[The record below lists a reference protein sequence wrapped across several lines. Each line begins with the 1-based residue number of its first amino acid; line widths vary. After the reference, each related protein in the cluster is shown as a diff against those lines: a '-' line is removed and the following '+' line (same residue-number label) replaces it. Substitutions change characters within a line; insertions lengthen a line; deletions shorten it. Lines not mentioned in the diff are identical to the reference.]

1 VAFRGAGAGKAGPQL
16 TIGRAPIL
24 SGGAMCEIC
33 RRSFIRG
40 AAALGMAGTTGLFSS
55 PLMAQAR
62 RGAAGPSKL
71 PARGEFTIANAYVM
85 TMDST
90 LGDIAG
96 GSVHVRN
103 GEIVAVGKDVKG
115 GGQRIDGAGMIVMPG
130 LVETH
135 WHMWNTLF
143 RSFAGD
149 RPEDGYFPTVARF
162 GQQMSPDDIFAST
175 RLSAAEA
182 INSGMT
188 FVHSW
193 CHNVRSTAHAE
204 ADIRALAE
212 VGIRARHSCGWPQ
225 GLPDTQ
231 SADQGPIESLARDW
245 KSWSNE
251 GLITLGMA
259 WRGQFRAGPIKPE
272 VYQPEFDN
280 ARKLGLPITLHVASA
295 RKAANQIEP
304 LYKAKLMGK
313 DVQLIHAL
321 SASASELDMIKESGS
336 AVSVSPG
343 SELRIGYGY
352 PQISEML
359 AKGIPLGISVDTS
372 ALTGSS
378 NLFGVLK
385 LARDSENAKAES
397 EFKMSARKALEL
409 GTIEG
414 ARSMGIDDKTGSLRP
429 GKRAD
434 LIAINPNALD
444 MAVVTDP
451 AHLVLEAT
459 GAENVDTVVVDGR
472 ILKRGGKLAAL
483 DAPQVIAAARGALAG
498 VRERTKWR

>member
-1 VAFRGAGAGKAGPQL
+1 MSHVNL
-16 TIGRAPIL
+16 L
-24 SGGAMCEIC
+24 
-33 RRSFIRG
+33 IRG
-40 AAALGMAGTTGLFSS
+40 G
-55 PLMAQAR
+55 
-62 RGAAGPSKL
+62 
-71 PARGEFTIANAYVM
+71 YVL
-85 TMDST
+85 TMDSA
-90 LGDIAG
+90 GDIPG
-96 GSVHVRN
+96 GDVHIKD
-103 GEIVAVGKDVKG
+103 GEIHAIGVKIDAPGAQVVAAEGK
-115 GGQRIDGAGMIVMPG
+115 IVAPG
-130 LVETH
+130 LIDTH

-149 RPEDGYFPTVARF
+149 KPEEGYFPTVARF
-162 GQQMSPDDIFAST
+162 GQQMSPGDVFQGT

-204 ADIRALAE
+204 ADVRALAE

-231 SADQGPIESLARDW
+231 SVDQGPIESLAKDW

-280 ARKLGLPITLHVASA
+280 ARKLGLPITVHVASA
-295 RKAANQIEP
+295 RKAVNQIEP
-304 LYKAKLMGK
+304 LYKGKLMGK

-321 SASASELDMIKESGS
+321 SANAAELDMIKETGS
-336 AVSVSPG
+336 PVSVSPG

-352 PQISEML
+352 PQISEMQ
-359 AKGIPLGISVDTS
+359 AKGIPLGISIDTS

-397 EFKMSARKALEL
+397 EFKMTARKALEL
-409 GTIEG
+409 GTIES
-414 ARSMGIDDKTGSLRP
+414 ARSMGMDDRIGSLKP

-434 LIAINPNALD
+434 LIAISPNALD

-451 AHLVLEAT
+451 THLVLEAT
-459 GAENVDTVVVDGR
+459 GPENVDTVVVDGR

-483 DAPQVIAAARGALAG
+483 DTQKVIAEARTALAG

>member
-1 VAFRGAGAGKAGPQL
+1 
-16 TIGRAPIL
+16 
-24 SGGAMCEIC
+24 MCKIC

-40 AAALGMAGTTGLFSS
+40 AAALGAAGATGLFSS
-55 PLMAQAR
+55 PLLAQAR
-62 RGAAGPSKL
+62 RGNTDSSKL

-85 TMDST
+85 TMDSS
-90 LGDIAG
+90 LGDIAD

-103 GEIVAVGKDVKG
+103 GDIVAVGKDVTG
-115 GGQRIDGAGMIVMPG
+115 GGERIDGSGMIVMPG

-149 RPEDGYFPTVARF
+149 KPEDGYFPTVARF
-162 GQQMSPDDIFAST
+162 GQQMSPDDTFQST

-231 SADQGPIESLARDW
+231 SVDQGPIESLARNW
-245 KSWSNE
+245 ESWSNE

-272 VYQPEFDN
+272 VYQPEFNN

-295 RKAANQIEP
+295 RKAVNQIEP

-313 DVQLIHAL
+313 DVQLIHTL
-321 SASASELDMIKESGS
+321 SASAAELDMIKDSGS
-336 AVSVSPG
+336 PVSVSPG

-359 AKGIPLGISVDTS
+359 ARGIPLGISLDTS

-385 LARDSENAKAES
+385 LTRDSENARTEN
-397 EFKMSARKALEL
+397 EFKMTARKALEL

-414 ARSMGIDDKTGSLRP
+414 ARSMGIDDKVGSLKP

-434 LIAINPNALD
+434 LIAISPNALN

-459 GAENVDTVVVDGR
+459 SPENVDTVVVDGR

-483 DAPQVIAAARGALAG
+483 DPPEVIAGARAALAG

>member
-1 VAFRGAGAGKAGPQL
+1 
-16 TIGRAPIL
+16 
-24 SGGAMCEIC
+24 MCEIC
-33 RRSFIRG
+33 RRDFIRG
-40 AAALGMAGTTGLFSS
+40 AAALGTTGLFAS
-55 PLMAQAR
+55 PLMAQTQ
-62 RGAAGPSKL
+62 RGDGSSSRL
-71 PARGEFTIANAYVM
+71 PPRGEFTIVNAYVM
-85 TMDST
+85 TMDGA
-90 LGDIAG
+90 LGDIADA
-96 GSVHVRN
+96 SVHVRN
-103 GEIVAVGKDVKG
+103 GEIVAVGKDVG
-115 GGQRIDGAGMIVMPG
+115 GGGEKIDGGGMIVMPG

-135 WHMWNTLF
+135 WHMWNTIF

-149 RPEDGYFPTVARF
+149 KPEEGYFPTVARF
-162 GQQMSPDDIFAST
+162 GQQVGPDDVFQST

-193 CHNVRSTAHAE
+193 CHNVRSQAHAE
-204 ADIRALAE
+204 ADVRALAE
-212 VGIRARHSCGWPQ
+212 AGIRARHSCGWPQ

-231 SADQGPIESLARDW
+231 SADQAPLEALARDW
-245 KSWSNE
+245 KAYSNE

-280 ARKLGLPITLHVASA
+280 ARKLGLPITVHVA
-295 RKAANQIEP
+295 AAAHRAVGQIE
-304 LYKAKLMGK
+304 LLHKAKLMGK
-313 DVQLIHAL
+313 DVQLVHAL
-321 SASASELDMIKESGS
+321 AASDAELDMIKESGA

-359 AKGIPLGISVDTS
+359 AKGIPLGISIDTS

-378 NLFGVLK
+378 NMFGVLK

-397 EFKMSARKALEL
+397 EFKMSARRALEL

-414 ARSMGIDDKTGSLRP
+414 ARSMGIDDKVGSLKP

-434 LIAINPNALD
+434 LIAISPNALN
-444 MAVVTDP
+444 MAVVSDP

-459 GAENVDTVVVDGR
+459 GPENIDTVVVDGR
-472 ILKRGGKLAAL
+472 ILKRAGKLTAL
-483 DAPQVIAAARGALAG
+483 NPTEVIAGARAALAG

>member
-1 VAFRGAGAGKAGPQL
+1 
-16 TIGRAPIL
+16 
-24 SGGAMCEIC
+24 MCELC
-33 RRSFIRG
+33 RRTFIRG
-40 AAALGMAGTTGLFSS
+40 AAALGAAGATGLFSS

-62 RGAAGPSKL
+62 RGDGGSSRL

-85 TMDST
+85 TMDSA

-115 GGQRIDGAGMIVMPG
+115 GGQKIDGTGMIVMPG

-135 WHMWNTLF
+135 WHMWNTLY
-143 RSFAGD
+143 RSFSGD
-149 RPEDGYFPTVARF
+149 KQEEGYFPTVARF
-162 GQQMSPDDIFAST
+162 GQQMSADDIFQST

-193 CHNVRSTAHAE
+193 CHNVRSKAHAE

-225 GLPDTQ
+225 GMPDTQ
-231 SADQGPIESLARDW
+231 SADQGPIESLAKDW

-251 GLITLGMA
+251 GLISLGMA

-280 ARKLGLPITLHVASA
+280 ARKLGLPITVHVASA
-295 RKAANQIEP
+295 RKAVNQIEP
-304 LYKAKLMGK
+304 LYRAKLMGK
-313 DVQLIHAL
+313 DVQLIHTL
-321 SASASELDMIKESGS
+321 SASAAELDMIKESGS
-336 AVSVSPG
+336 SVSVSPG

-397 EFKMSARKALEL
+397 EFKMAARKALEL

-414 ARSMGIDDKTGSLRP
+414 ARSMGMDDRIGSLKP

-434 LIAINPNALD
+434 LIAISPNALN

-459 GAENVDTVVVDGR
+459 GPENVNMVVVDGR
-472 ILKRGGKLAAL
+472 ILKRGGKLVAL
-483 DAPQVIAAARGALAG
+483 DTPKVITEARAALAG

>member
-1 VAFRGAGAGKAGPQL
+1 
-16 TIGRAPIL
+16 
-24 SGGAMCEIC
+24 MCELC
-33 RRSFIRG
+33 RRRFIRG
-40 AAALGMAGTTGLFSS
+40 AAALGAAGAAGLFSS
-55 PLMAQAR
+55 PLMAQPR
-62 RGAAGPSKL
+62 RGDAAPSRL

-85 TMDST
+85 TMDGA

-96 GSVHVRN
+96 GAVHVRN

-115 GGQRIDGAGMIVMPG
+115 GGQKIDGTGMIVMPG

-135 WHMWNTLF
+135 WHMWNTLY
-143 RSFAGD
+143 RSFSGD
-149 RPEDGYFPTVARF
+149 KPEEGYFPTVARF
-162 GQQMSPDDIFAST
+162 GQQMTADDVFQST
-175 RLSAAEA
+175 RLAAAEA

-280 ARKLGLPITLHVASA
+280 ARKLGLPITVHVASS
-295 RKAANQIEP
+295 RKAVNQIES

-313 DVQLIHAL
+313 DVQLIHTL
-321 SASASELDMIKESGS
+321 SASAAELDMIKEAGA

-352 PQISEML
+352 PQTSEML

-372 ALTGSS
+372 ALVGSS
-378 NLFGVLK
+378 NLFTVLK
-385 LARDSENAKAES
+385 LARDCENAKAES
-397 EFKMSARKALEL
+397 EFKMPARKALEL

-414 ARSMGIDDKTGSLRP
+414 ARSMGMDDRIGSLKP

-434 LIAINPNALD
+434 LIAISPNALN

-459 GAENVDTVVVDGR
+459 GPENVDTVVVDGR

-483 DAPQVIAAARGALAG
+483 DTAKVVAGARAALAG

>member
-1 VAFRGAGAGKAGPQL
+1 MCQL
-16 TIGRAPIL
+16 
-24 SGGAMCEIC
+24 C
-33 RRSFIRG
+33 RRDFIRG
-40 AAALGMAGTTGLFSS
+40 AAAFGAAALSPSS
-55 PLMAQAR
+55 LMAQAKSNN
-62 RGAAGPSKL
+62 AGSPKL

-85 TMDST
+85 TMDSA
-90 LGDIAG
+90 LGDVAG

-103 GEIVAVGKDVKG
+103 GEIIGVGKEVKG
-115 GGQRIDGAGMIVMPG
+115 GGTKIDGAGMIVMPG

-149 RPEDGYFPTVARF
+149 KPEEGYFPTVARF
-162 GQQMSPDDIFAST
+162 GQQMNPDDIFQST

-193 CHNVRSTAHAE
+193 CHNVRSLAHAE
-204 ADIRALAE
+204 ADIRALSAT
-212 VGIRARHSCGWPQ
+212 GIRARHSCGWPQ
-225 GLPDTQ
+225 GMPDTQ
-231 SADQGPIESLARDW
+231 GTDQGPIEALAKDW
-245 KSWSNE
+245 KSRSNE

-280 ARKLGLPITLHVASA
+280 ARKLGLPITVHVA
-295 RKAANQIEP
+295 AAAHRAVNQIEP
-304 LYKAKLMGK
+304 LYKGKLMGK
-313 DVQLIHAL
+313 DVQLVHAL
-321 SASASELDMIKESGS
+321 AANAAELDMIAESGAS
-336 AVSVSPG
+336 VSSSPG

-352 PQISEML
+352 PPLSEML
-359 AKGIPLGISVDTS
+359 ARNIPLGISVDTS
-372 ALTGSS
+372 ALTGNSS
-378 NLFGVLK
+378 LFAMMK
-385 LARDSENAKAES
+385 LARDSENARAES
-397 EFKMSARKALEL
+397 EFKMTARKALEL

-414 ARSMGIDDKTGSLRP
+414 ARSMGMDAIIGSLKP

-434 LIAINPNALD
+434 LIMISPNALN

-459 GAENVDTVVVDGR
+459 GPENVDTVVVDGR

-483 DAPQVIAAARGALAG
+483 SAPEVIAGARAALAG

>member
-1 VAFRGAGAGKAGPQL
+1 MAQTQRGDAGAS
-16 TIGRAPIL
+16 R
-24 SGGAMCEIC
+24 
-33 RRSFIRG
+33 
-40 AAALGMAGTTGLFSS
+40 
-55 PLMAQAR
+55 
-62 RGAAGPSKL
+62 L
-71 PARGEFTIANAYVM
+71 PPRGEFTIANAYVM
-85 TMDST
+85 TMDGA
-90 LGDIAG
+90 LGDIANA
-96 GSVHVRN
+96 SVHVRN
-103 GEIVAVGKDVKG
+103 GEIAAVGKDVG
-115 GGQRIDGAGMIVMPG
+115 GGGEKIDGAGMIVMPG

-135 WHMWNTLF
+135 WHMWNTIF

-149 RPEDGYFPTVARF
+149 KPEEGYFPTVARF
-162 GQQMSPDDIFAST
+162 GQQVSPDDVFQST

-204 ADIRALAE
+204 ADVRALAE
-212 VGIRARHSCGWPQ
+212 AGIRARHSCGWPQ

-231 SADQGPIESLARDW
+231 SADQAPLENLARDW
-245 KSWSNE
+245 KSRSND

-280 ARKLGLPITLHVASA
+280 ARKLGLPITVHVA
-295 RKAANQIEP
+295 AAAHRAVGQIEL
-304 LYKAKLMGK
+304 LYKAKLLGK
-313 DVQLIHAL
+313 DIQLVHAL
-321 SASASELDMIKESGS
+321 AASDAELDMIKESGA

-352 PQISEML
+352 PQVSEML

-378 NLFGVLK
+378 NMFGVLK
-385 LARDSENAKAES
+385 LTRDSENAKAES
-397 EFKMSARKALEL
+397 EFKMTARKALEL
-409 GTIEG
+409 GTIGG
-414 ARSMGIDDKTGSLRP
+414 ARSMGIDDKVGSLTP

-434 LIAINPNALD
+434 LIAISPNALN
-444 MAVVTDP
+444 MAVVSDP

-459 GAENVDTVVVDGR
+459 GPENVDTVVVDGR
-472 ILKRGGKLAAL
+472 ILKRGGKLTAL
-483 DAPQVIAAARGALAG
+483 DTSEIIAGARAALAG

>member
-1 VAFRGAGAGKAGPQL
+1 MCQL
-16 TIGRAPIL
+16 
-24 SGGAMCEIC
+24 C

-40 AAALGMAGTTGLFSS
+40 AAALGAAGVAGPLPS
-55 PLMAQAR
+55 PLMAQAQR
-62 RGAAGPSKL
+62 SEADASRL

-85 TMDST
+85 TMDGA

-103 GEIVAVGKDVKG
+103 GEIVAVGKDIAGDGEK
-115 GGQRIDGAGMIVMPG
+115 IDGAGLIVMPG

-149 RPEDGYFPTVARF
+149 KPEDGYFPTVARF
-162 GQQMSPDDIFAST
+162 GQQMSPDDIFQST

-182 INSGMT
+182 IDSGMT

-193 CHNVRSTAHAE
+193 CHNVRSTAYAE
-204 ADIRALAE
+204 ADIRALAQA
-212 VGIRARHSCGWPQ
+212 GIRARHSCGWPQ

-231 SADQGPIESLARDW
+231 SADQAPIETLAKDW
-245 KSWSNE
+245 QSRSNE

-280 ARKLGLPITLHVASA
+280 ARKLGLPITVHVA
-295 RKAANQIEP
+295 AAAHRAVNQIEP

-313 DVQLIHAL
+313 DVQLIHTLA
-321 SASASELDMIKESGS
+321 ASPAELDMIKESGS

-359 AKGIPLGISVDTS
+359 ARGIPLGISIDTS

-385 LARDSENAKAES
+385 LARDSENARAEN
-397 EFKMSARKALEL
+397 EFKMTARKALEL

-414 ARSMGIDDKTGSLRP
+414 ARSMGIGDKIGSLTP

-434 LIAINPNALD
+434 LIVINPDTLN

-459 GAENVDTVVVDGR
+459 GRENIDTVVIDGR
-472 ILKRGGKLAAL
+472 ILKRGGKLTAIDTSEVVAG
-483 DAPQVIAAARGALAG
+483 ARAALAG

>member
-1 VAFRGAGAGKAGPQL
+1 
-16 TIGRAPIL
+16 
-24 SGGAMCEIC
+24 MCEIC

-40 AAALGMAGTTGLFSS
+40 AAALGAAGATGLFSS
-55 PLMAQAR
+55 SLMAQERLGNTGSAR
-62 RGAAGPSKL
+62 L

-85 TMDST
+85 TMDGG

-103 GEIVAVGKDVKG
+103 GEIVAVGKDVSG
-115 GGQRIDGAGMIVMPG
+115 GGDKIDGTGMIVMPG

-162 GQQMSPDDIFAST
+162 GQQMSPDDTFAST

-193 CHNVRSTAHAE
+193 CHNVRSPAHAE

-280 ARKLGLPITLHVASA
+280 ARKLGLPITVHVASA
-295 RKAANQIEP
+295 RKAVNQIEP

-313 DVQLIHAL
+313 DVQLIHTL
-321 SASASELDMIKESGS
+321 SASAAELDMIRESGA

-352 PQISEML
+352 PQVSEML
-359 AKGIPLGISVDTS
+359 AKGIPLGISIDTS

-385 LARDSENAKAES
+385 LARDSENAKVES
-397 EFKMSARKALEL
+397 EFKMTARKALEL

-414 ARSMGIDDKTGSLRP
+414 ARSMGIDDTTGSLKP

-434 LIAINPNALD
+434 LIAISPNALN

-459 GAENVDTVVVDGR
+459 GPENVDTVVVDGR
-472 ILKRGGKLAAL
+472 ILKRGGKLTAL
-483 DAPQVIAAARGALAG
+483 DTPQVIAGARAALAG

>member
-1 VAFRGAGAGKAGPQL
+1 
-16 TIGRAPIL
+16 
-24 SGGAMCEIC
+24 MCQIC
-33 RRSFIRG
+33 RRDFIRG
-40 AAALGMAGTTGLFSS
+40 AAALGTTGLFAS
-55 PLMAQAR
+55 PLMAQAQ
-62 RGAAGPSKL
+62 RGDSGASRL

-85 TMDST
+85 TMDGS
-90 LGDIAG
+90 LGDIANA
-96 GSVHVRN
+96 SVHVRN
-103 GEIVAVGKDVKG
+103 GEIIAVGKDVSG
-115 GGQRIDGAGMIVMPG
+115 GGEKIDGAGMIVMPG

-135 WHMWNTLF
+135 WHMWNTIF

-149 RPEDGYFPTVARF
+149 KPEEGYFPTVARF
-162 GQQMSPDDIFAST
+162 GQQVSPDDVFQST

-204 ADIRALAE
+204 ADVRALAE
-212 VGIRARHSCGWPQ
+212 AGIRARHSCGWPQ

-231 SADQGPIESLARDW
+231 SADQAPLETLARDW
-245 KSWSNE
+245 KSHSND

-280 ARKLGLPITLHVASA
+280 ARKLGLPITLHVA
-295 RKAANQIEP
+295 AAAHRAVNQIEP
-304 LYKAKLMGK
+304 LYKAKLLGK
-313 DVQLIHAL
+313 DIQLVHAL
-321 SASASELDMIKESGS
+321 AASDSELDMIKESGA

-359 AKGIPLGISVDTS
+359 AKGIPLGISIDTS

-378 NLFGVLK
+378 NMFGVLK
-385 LARDSENAKAES
+385 LARDSENAKAEN
-397 EFKMSARKALEL
+397 EFKMTARKALEL

-414 ARSMGIDDKTGSLRP
+414 ARSMGIDDKVGSLRP

-434 LIAINPNALD
+434 LIAINPNALN
-444 MAVVTDP
+444 MAVVSDP

-459 GAENVDTVVVDGR
+459 GPENVDTVVVDGR
-472 ILKRGGKLAAL
+472 ILKRGGKLTAL
-483 DAPQVIAAARGALAG
+483 NTSEVIAGARAALAG

>member
-1 VAFRGAGAGKAGPQL
+1 MCQL
-16 TIGRAPIL
+16 
-24 SGGAMCEIC
+24 C
-33 RRSFIRG
+33 RRDFIRG
-40 AAALGMAGTTGLFSS
+40 GVAFGAASLFSS
-55 PLMAQAR
+55 PLMAQAKNTNM
-62 RGAAGPSKL
+62 GSPKL
-71 PARGEFTIANAYVM
+71 PTRGEFTIANAYVM
-85 TMDST
+85 TMDGT
-90 LGDIAG
+90 LGDVAG

-103 GEIVAVGKDVKG
+103 GEIIGVGKDVKG
-115 GGQRIDGAGMIVMPG
+115 GGMKIDGAGMIVMPG

-149 RPEDGYFPTVARF
+149 KPEEGYFPTVARF
-162 GQQMSPDDIFAST
+162 GQQMNPDDIFQST

-193 CHNVRSTAHAE
+193 CHNVRSLAHAE
-204 ADIRALAE
+204 ADIRALSMA
-212 VGIRARHSCGWPQ
+212 GIRARHSCGWPQ
-225 GLPDTQ
+225 GMPDTQ
-231 SADQGPIESLARDW
+231 SADQGPIETLAKDW
-245 KSWSNE
+245 KSRSNE

-280 ARKLGLPITLHVASA
+280 ARKLGLPITVHVGAAA
-295 RKAANQIEP
+295 RRAMNQVEP
-304 LYKAKLMGK
+304 LYKGKLLGK
-313 DVQLIHAL
+313 DVQLVHVLTATPAEI
-321 SASASELDMIKESGS
+321 DMIAETG
-336 AVSVSPG
+336 ATVSSSPG
-343 SELRIGYGY
+343 TELRIGYGY
-352 PQISEML
+352 PLLSEML
-359 AKGIPLGISVDTS
+359 AKNVPLGISVDTS

-378 NLFGVLK
+378 SMFAFMK
-385 LARDSENAKAES
+385 LARDSENARAEN
-397 EFKMSARKALEL
+397 EFKMTARKALEL

-414 ARSMGIDDKTGSLRP
+414 ARSMGMDDKIGSLKP

-434 LIAINPNALD
+434 LIMINPNALN

-459 GAENVDTVVVDGR
+459 GPENVDTVVVDGR
-472 ILKRGGKLAAL
+472 ILKRSGKLTAL
-483 DAPQVIAAARGALAG
+483 NASEVIAGAKTALAG

>member
-1 VAFRGAGAGKAGPQL
+1 
-16 TIGRAPIL
+16 
-24 SGGAMCEIC
+24 MCELC
-33 RRSFIRG
+33 RRGFIRG
-40 AAALGMAGTTGLFSS
+40 AAALGAAGVAGLFSS

-62 RGAAGPSKL
+62 RGNIGSSKL

-85 TMDST
+85 TMDGP
-90 LGDIAG
+90 LGDVAG
-96 GSVHVRN
+96 GSVHVKN

-115 GGQRIDGAGMIVMPG
+115 GGQKIDGTGMIVMPG

-143 RSFAGD
+143 RSFSGD
-149 RPEDGYFPTVARF
+149 KPEEGYFPTVARF
-162 GQQMSPDDIFAST
+162 GQQMNADDIFQST

-193 CHNVRSTAHAE
+193 CHNVRSASHAE

-231 SADQGPIESLARDW
+231 AADQGPIESLAKDW
-245 KSWSNE
+245 NSWSND

-280 ARKLGLPITLHVASA
+280 ARKLGLPITVHVASA
-295 RKAANQIEP
+295 RKAVNQIEP

-313 DVQLIHAL
+313 DIQLIHTL
-321 SASASELDMIKESGS
+321 SASAAELDMIKESGCPVS
-336 AVSVSPG
+336 ASPG

-352 PQISEML
+352 PQLSEML
-359 AKGIPLGISVDTS
+359 AKGIPFGISIDTS

-385 LARDSENAKAES
+385 LARDCENAKAES
-397 EFKMSARKALEL
+397 EFKMTARKALEL

-414 ARSMGIDDKTGSLRP
+414 ARSMGMDDRIGSLKP

-434 LIAINPNALD
+434 LIAISPNALN

-459 GAENVDTVVVDGR
+459 GPENVDTVVVDGR
-472 ILKRGGKLAAL
+472 ILKRGGKLMAL
-483 DAPQVIAAARGALAG
+483 NTPKVIAEARAALAG

>member
-1 VAFRGAGAGKAGPQL
+1 
-16 TIGRAPIL
+16 
-24 SGGAMCEIC
+24 MCQIC
-33 RRSFIRG
+33 RRDFIRG
-40 AAALGMAGTTGLFSS
+40 AAAFGTSGLFAS
-55 PLMAQAR
+55 PLMAQTQ
-62 RGAAGPSKL
+62 RGDAGASRL
-71 PARGEFTIANAYVM
+71 PPRGEFTIANAYVM
-85 TMDST
+85 TMDGG
-90 LGDIAG
+90 LGDIANA
-96 GSVHVRN
+96 SVHVRN
-103 GEIVAVGKDVKG
+103 GEIAAVGKDVG
-115 GGQRIDGAGMIVMPG
+115 GGGEKIDGAGMIVMPG

-135 WHMWNTLF
+135 WHMWNTIF

-149 RPEDGYFPTVARF
+149 KPEEGYFPTVARF
-162 GQQMSPDDIFAST
+162 GQQVSPEDVFQST

-193 CHNVRSTAHAE
+193 CHNVRSTAHAD
-204 ADIRALAE
+204 ADVRALAE
-212 VGIRARHSCGWPQ
+212 AGIRARHSCGWPQ

-231 SADQGPIESLARDW
+231 SADQAPLENLARDW
-245 KSWSNE
+245 KSRSND

-280 ARKLGLPITLHVASA
+280 ARKLGLPITVHVA
-295 RKAANQIEP
+295 AAAHRAVGQIEL
-304 LYKAKLMGK
+304 LYKAKLLGK
-313 DVQLIHAL
+313 DIQLVHAL
-321 SASASELDMIKESGS
+321 AASDAELDMIKESGA

-352 PQISEML
+352 PQVSEML

-378 NLFGVLK
+378 NMFGVLK
-385 LARDSENAKAES
+385 LTRDSENAKAES
-397 EFKMSARKALEL
+397 EFKMTARKALEL
-409 GTIEG
+409 GTIGG
-414 ARSMGIDDKTGSLRP
+414 ARSMGIDNKVGSLTP

-434 LIAINPNALD
+434 LIAISPNALN
-444 MAVVTDP
+444 MAVVSDP

-459 GAENVDTVVVDGR
+459 GPENVDTVVVDGR
-472 ILKRGGKLAAL
+472 ILKRGGKLTAL
-483 DAPQVIAAARGALAG
+483 DTSEIIAGARAALAG

>member
-1 VAFRGAGAGKAGPQL
+1 MCELCRRSFMRGAGAL
-16 TIGRAPIL
+16 
-24 SGGAMCEIC
+24 
-33 RRSFIRG
+33 G
-40 AAALGMAGTTGLFSS
+40 AAVASGLFSS
-55 PLMAQAR
+55 PLMAQTGG
-62 RGAAGPSKL
+62 GAARL

-85 TMDST
+85 TMDGA
-90 LGDIAG
+90 LGDIADG
-96 GSVHVRN
+96 AVHVKD
-103 GEIVAVGKDVKG
+103 GAIVAVGKDVSG
-115 GGQRIDGAGMIVMPG
+115 GGEKIDGTGMIVMPG

-135 WHMWNTLF
+135 WHMWNTLY

-149 RPEDGYFPTVARF
+149 KPEEGYFPTVARF
-162 GQQMSPDDIFAST
+162 GQQMSADDIFQST

-182 INSGMT
+182 INSGTT

-193 CHNVRSTAHAE
+193 CHNVRSKAHAE

-212 VGIRARHSCGWPQ
+212 LGIRARHSCGWPQ
-225 GLPDTQ
+225 GMPDTQ
-231 SADQGPIESLARDW
+231 SADQGPVESFAKDW
-245 KSWSNE
+245 KSWSND
-251 GLITLGMA
+251 GLIGLGVA

-313 DVQLIHAL
+313 DVQLIHTL
-321 SASASELDMIKESGS
+321 SASPAELDMIKESGS
-336 AVSVSPG
+336 SVSVSPG

-352 PQISEML
+352 PQISEMM

-378 NLFGVLK
+378 NLFAVLK
-385 LARDSENAKAES
+385 LARDSENARAES
-397 EFKMSARKALEL
+397 ETKMSARKALEL
-409 GTIEG
+409 GTIGG
-414 ARSMGIDDKTGSLRP
+414 AQSMGIDDKVGSLKP

-434 LIAINPNALD
+434 LIAINTNALN

-459 GAENVDTVVVDGR
+459 GPENVDTVVVDGR
-472 ILKRGGKLAAL
+472 ILKRAGKLAAV
-483 DAPQVIAAARGALAG
+483 DTPKVIAEARAALAG

>member
-1 VAFRGAGAGKAGPQL
+1 
-16 TIGRAPIL
+16 
-24 SGGAMCEIC
+24 MCEVC

-40 AAALGMAGTTGLFSS
+40 AAALGAAGAAGLFSS
-55 PLMAQAR
+55 SLTAQERLGNTGSAR
-62 RGAAGPSKL
+62 L

-85 TMDST
+85 TMDSG
-90 LGDIAG
+90 LGDIAD

-103 GEIVAVGKDVKG
+103 GEIVAVGKDVSG
-115 GGQRIDGAGMIVMPG
+115 GGDKIDGGGMIVMPG

-149 RPEDGYFPTVARF
+149 RPEEGYFPTVARF
-162 GQQMSPDDIFAST
+162 GQQMSPDDTFAST

-193 CHNVRSTAHAE
+193 CHNVRSAAHAE

-280 ARKLGLPITLHVASA
+280 ARKLGLPITVHVASA
-295 RKAANQIEP
+295 RKAVNQIEP

-313 DVQLIHAL
+313 DVQLIHTL
-321 SASASELDMIKESGS
+321 SASAAELDMIKESGA

-359 AKGIPLGISVDTS
+359 AKGIPLGISIDTS

-385 LARDSENAKAES
+385 LARDSENAKVES
-397 EFKMSARKALEL
+397 EFKMTARKALEL
-409 GTIEG
+409 GTIGG
-414 ARSMGIDDKTGSLRP
+414 ARSMGIDDKTGSLKP

-434 LIAINPNALD
+434 LIAISPNALN

-459 GAENVDTVVVDGR
+459 GPENVDTVVVDGR
-472 ILKRGGKLAAL
+472 ILKRGGKLTAI
-483 DAPQVIAAARGALAG
+483 DTPQVIAGARAALAG

>member
-1 VAFRGAGAGKAGPQL
+1 MCELCRRSFLRGAGAL
-16 TIGRAPIL
+16 
-24 SGGAMCEIC
+24 
-33 RRSFIRG
+33 G
-40 AAALGMAGTTGLFSS
+40 AAAASGLFVS
-55 PLMAQAR
+55 PLMAQQGG
-62 RGAAGPSKL
+62 GAARL

-85 TMDST
+85 TMDGA
-90 LGDIAG
+90 LGDIADG
-96 GSVHVRN
+96 AVHVKD
-103 GEIVAVGKDVKG
+103 GAIVAVGKDITG
-115 GGQRIDGAGMIVMPG
+115 GGEKIDGAGMIVMPG

-135 WHMWNTLF
+135 WHMWNTLY

-149 RPEDGYFPTVARF
+149 KPEEGYFPTVARF
-162 GQQMSPDDIFAST
+162 GQQMTPDDIFQST

-182 INSGMT
+182 INSGTT

-193 CHNVRSTAHAE
+193 CHNVRSKAHAE
-204 ADIRALAE
+204 ADLRALAE
-212 VGIRARHSCGWPQ
+212 LGIRARHSCGWPQ
-225 GLPDTQ
+225 GMPDTQ
-231 SADQGPIESLARDW
+231 SADQGPVESLAKDW

-251 GLITLGMA
+251 GLIGLGVA

-272 VYQPEFDN
+272 IYQPEFDN
-280 ARKLGLPITLHVASA
+280 ARTLGLPITVHVASA

-313 DVQLIHAL
+313 DVQLIHTL
-321 SASASELDMIKESGS
+321 SATPAELDMIKESGS

-352 PQISEML
+352 PLISEML
-359 AKGIPLGISVDTS
+359 AKGIPLGISIDTS

-378 NLFGVLK
+378 NLFAVLK
-385 LARDSENAKAES
+385 LARDSENARAES
-397 EFKMSARKALEL
+397 ETKMSARKALEL
-409 GTIEG
+409 GTIGG
-414 ARSMGIDDKTGSLRP
+414 AQSMGIDDKVGSLKP

-434 LIAINPNALD
+434 LIAINTNALN

-459 GAENVDTVVVDGR
+459 GPENVDTVVVDGR
-472 ILKRGGKLAAL
+472 ILKRGGKLAAV
-483 DAPQVIAAARGALAG
+483 DTAKVIAEARAALAG

>member
-1 VAFRGAGAGKAGPQL
+1 
-16 TIGRAPIL
+16 
-24 SGGAMCEIC
+24 M
-33 RRSFIRG
+33 RS
-40 AAALGMAGTTGLFSS
+40 M
-55 PLMAQAR
+55 
-62 RGAAGPSKL
+62 
-71 PARGEFTIANAYVM
+71 
-85 TMDST
+85 
-90 LGDIAG
+90 
-96 GSVHVRN
+96 
-103 GEIVAVGKDVKG
+103 
-115 GGQRIDGAGMIVMPG
+115 
-130 LVETH
+130 
-135 WHMWNTLF
+135 
-143 RSFAGD
+143 
-149 RPEDGYFPTVARF
+149 
-162 GQQMSPDDIFAST
+162 
-175 RLSAAEA
+175 
-182 INSGMT
+182 
-188 FVHSW
+188 
-193 CHNVRSTAHAE
+193 AHAE

-280 ARKLGLPITLHVASA
+280 ARKLGLPITVHVASA
-295 RKAANQIEP
+295 RKAVNQIEP

-313 DVQLIHAL
+313 DVQLIHTL
-321 SASASELDMIKESGS
+321 SASAAELDMIKESGA

-359 AKGIPLGISVDTS
+359 AKGIPLGISIDTS

-385 LARDSENAKAES
+385 LARDSENAKVES
-397 EFKMSARKALEL
+397 EFKMTARKALEL

-414 ARSMGIDDKTGSLRP
+414 ARSMGIDDRTGSLKP

-434 LIAINPNALD
+434 LIAISPNALN

-459 GAENVDTVVVDGR
+459 GPENVDTVVVDGR

-483 DAPQVIAAARGALAG
+483 DTPKVIAGARAALAG

>member
-1 VAFRGAGAGKAGPQL
+1 
-16 TIGRAPIL
+16 
-24 SGGAMCEIC
+24 MCEFC
-33 RRSFIRG
+33 RRGFIRG
-40 AAALGMAGTTGLFSS
+40 VAGLGAAGATGLLSS
-55 PLMAQAR
+55 PLAAQAR
-62 RGAAGPSKL
+62 RGEAGSAKL
-71 PARGEFTIANAYVM
+71 PARGEFTIANAHVM
-85 TMDST
+85 TMDDA

-103 GEIVAVGKDVKG
+103 GEIVAVGKDAKG
-115 GGQRIDGAGMIVMPG
+115 GGQKIDGTGMIVMPG

-149 RPEDGYFPTVARF
+149 KPEEGYFPTVARF
-162 GQQMSPDDIFAST
+162 GQQMNPDDIFQST

-204 ADIRALAE
+204 ADIRALAA

-231 SADQGPIESLARDW
+231 PADQGPIDSLARDW

-272 VYQPEFDN
+272 VYQPEFDH
-280 ARKLGLPITLHVASA
+280 ARKLGLPITVHVASA
-295 RKAANQIEP
+295 RKAVNQIAP
-304 LYKAKLMGK
+304 LYEAKLMGK
-313 DVQLIHAL
+313 DVQLIHTL
-321 SASASELDMIKESGS
+321 SASAAELDMIKEAGS
-336 AVSVSPG
+336 SVSVSPA
-343 SELRIGYGY
+343 SELRIGYGFA
-352 PQISEML
+352 QISEML
-359 AKGIPLGISVDTS
+359 GRGIPLGISVDTA
-372 ALTGSS
+372 ALTGSAS
-378 NLFGVLK
+378 LFGVLK
-385 LARDSENAKAES
+385 LARDCENARAES
-397 EFKMSARKALEL
+397 EFKMTARRALEL
-409 GTIEG
+409 GTIAG
-414 ARSMGIDDKTGSLRP
+414 ARAMAMDDRIGSLTP

-434 LIAINPNALD
+434 LIAISPNALN

-451 AHLVLEAT
+451 ARLVLEAT
-459 GAENVDTVVVDGR
+459 GPENVDTVVVDGR
-472 ILKRGGKLAAL
+472 ILKRGGKLTAL
-483 DAPQVIAAARGALAG
+483 DTPKVIAEARAALAG

>member
-1 VAFRGAGAGKAGPQL
+1 
-16 TIGRAPIL
+16 
-24 SGGAMCEIC
+24 MCEIC

-40 AAALGMAGTTGLFSS
+40 AAALGAAGATGLPAS
-55 PLMAQAR
+55 PLLAQAR
-62 RGAAGPSKL
+62 RDAAGGVRL

-85 TMDST
+85 TMDGS

-96 GSVHVRN
+96 ASVHVRN
-103 GEIVAVGKDVKG
+103 GEIVAVGKDIAG
-115 GGQRIDGAGMIVMPG
+115 GGQHMEANGMIVMPG

-149 RPEDGYFPTVARF
+149 KPEEGYFPTVARF
-162 GQQMSPDDIFAST
+162 GQQMTPDDIFQST

-204 ADIRALAE
+204 ADVRALAE

-225 GLPDTQ
+225 GMPDTQ
-231 SADQGPIESLARDW
+231 SADQAPLESLAKDW

-251 GLITLGMA
+251 GLIDLGMA
-259 WRGQFRAGPIKPE
+259 WRGQFRAGPIKPA

-280 ARKLGLPITLHVASA
+280 ARKLGVPITVHVAST
-295 RKAANQIEP
+295 RKAVNQITP
-304 LYKAKLMGK
+304 LYQAKLMGK
-313 DVQLIHAL
+313 DVQLIHTI
-321 SASASELDMIKESGS
+321 SANADELDMIRDSGA

-343 SELRIGYGY
+343 TELRTGFGY
-352 PQISEML
+352 PHIAEML
-359 AKGIPLGISVDTS
+359 AKGIPLGVSIDTS

-378 NLFGVLK
+378 NLFAVLK
-385 LARDSENAKAES
+385 LARDSENARAES
-397 EFKMSARKALEL
+397 EFKMPARKALEL
-409 GTIEG
+409 GTIGG
-414 ARSMGIDDKTGSLRP
+414 ARSMGIDRKVGSLVP

-434 LIAINPNALD
+434 LIAINTNALN
-444 MAVVTDP
+444 MGVVTDP

-459 GAENVDTVVVDGR
+459 GPDNVDTVVVDGR
-472 ILKRGGKLAAL
+472 ILKRGGKLTAINPGTVVAE
-483 DAPQVIAAARGALAG
+483 ARAALAG
-498 VRERTKWR
+498 VRERT